1 MGDDVATRSD
11 ETGTGSASPEA
22 AAFVERFAAAWRA
35 GREGLRDFESL
46 VDPDVVLTQP
56 MMPTGHGLEAFR
68 AQFDAIFAAAPD
80 LRGEVLAWGAT
91 ADGVLIDLALR
102 GTIGGRPVELVTCD
116 RIVLRE
122 GRMLER
128 HARMDPLPLVR
139 ATLGRPGLALR
150 LLRPG
155 GGGGARGAA
164 RATTGGGAGASADG
178 GGEGVG
184 DPGRGGEAGAGALTA
199 LAVGRLVLGAL
210 SRVSP
215 RAAAGAFGAGG
226 ATSPELDYMTR
237 IFGAR
242 ALALGTGYLVSRGE
256 ARRTWQR
263 IALGVDVSDTIAGI
277 GHLRRGDVP
286 TRSAVML
293 TALTGAYAAVG
304 AAQLAR
310 DVTR

>member
-1 MGDDVATRSD
+1 LAAD
-11 ETGTGSASPEA
+11 ETRTSSAPAQA
-22 AAFVERFAAAWRA
+22 AAFVERFAAAWRT
-35 GREGLRDFESL
+35 GREGLREFESL
-46 VDPDVVLTQP
+46 VDPEVVLTQP
-56 MMPTGHGLEAFR
+56 MMPTGRGLEAFR

-116 RIVLRE
+116 RIVLRD

-139 ATLGRPGLALR
+139 ATLGHPRAALR
-150 LLRPG
+150 LLRPA
-155 GGGGARGAA
+155 GGATAPGAPPDDDGAA
-164 RATTGGGAGASADG
+164 PLA
-178 GGEGVG
+178 
-184 DPGRGGEAGAGALTA
+184 A

-210 SRVSP
+210 GRVAP
-215 RAAAGAFGAGG
+215 RATAGMFGAGG
-226 ATSPELDYMTR
+226 AASPELDYMTR

-242 ALALGTGYLVSRGE
+242 AIALGTGYLATRGA

-286 TRSAVML
+286 RRSAAML
-293 TALTGAYAAVG
+293 TALTGTYAAIG
-304 AAQLAR
+304 AARLAR
-310 DVTR
+310 DLSR